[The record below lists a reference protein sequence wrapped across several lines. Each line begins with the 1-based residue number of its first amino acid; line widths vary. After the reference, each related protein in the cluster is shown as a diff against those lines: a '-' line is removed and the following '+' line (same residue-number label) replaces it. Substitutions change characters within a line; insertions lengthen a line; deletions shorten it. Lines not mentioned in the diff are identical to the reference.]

1 MCKGQSGIDWSKG
14 IQSYAEGLAGM
25 FMQIPAEPSHNT
37 NHLKL
42 DTYKDVKAGNAEN
55 TST

>member
-1 MCKGQSGIDWSKG
+1 
-14 IQSYAEGLAGM
+14 M
-25 FMQIPAEPSHNT
+25 FMQIPAEPPHNT

-55 TST
+55 TSTEAHEEFAEGLASRGQRLYSMGG